1 MMSDFSDALS
11 GLVPVVGEQ
20 AVKMASDELT
30 NLASDASDPMKAAV
44 LALLSDA
51 VSQHGADGVAMA
63 QKAVEDLLDGTGN
76 TPDIDWASPR
86 TASNLVAAMQNAEA
100 DRKTEAR
107 EMAQRFGHVMGKIG
121 ALLIKAAIAGAS

>member
-1 MMSDFSDALS
+1 MSDFSDALE
-11 GLVPVVGEQ
+11 GLVPLLGAQ

-30 NLASDASDPMKAAV
+30 ELAADASDPLKAAV

-63 QKAVEDLLDGTGN
+63 QKAVADLLDGNAGA
-76 TPDIDWASPR
+76 PDIDWASPR
-86 TASNLVAAMQNAEA
+86 TASTLVAAMQNAEA

-107 EMAQRFGHVMGKIG
+107 EMAQRFGHVMGKVG
-121 ALLIKAAIAGAS
+121 ALLIKAAIAAAA